1 MCPLI
6 YSDENSS
13 SYKTVFMYK
22 TQSINNTD
30 IGSDDGSSVFRVMNS
45 YFSTPEW
52 RKRAGVLNFQVQR
65 PTPVTY
71 MYTAVVGVTERATS
85 P

>member
-13 SYKTVFMYK
+13 LYKTVFMYK

-30 IGSDDGSSVFRVMNS
+30 KGSNGGSSVFRVMNS
-45 YFSTPEW
+45 YFNTPEW

-65 PTPVTY
+65 PTPVTC
-71 MYTAVVGVTERATS
+71 MYRGVVGVTKRATS

>member
-13 SYKTVFMYK
+13 LYKTVFMYK

-30 IGSDDGSSVFRVMNS
+30 KGSDDGSSVFRVNNS

-52 RKRAGVLNFQVQR
+52 IKRAGVLNVQMRR